1 MAFRYNT
8 ARTRSLTTGSF
19 KKPMTD
25 LLAIIQNG
33 NGNIKL
39 EINDEDMAAMQTLA
53 YDSLRKTPEK
63 VEDSSY
69 NSVLYNTKDQLNS

>member
-1 MAFRYNT
+1 M
-8 ARTRSLTTGSF
+8 
-19 KKPMTD
+19 
-25 LLAIIQNG
+25 AIIQNG
-33 NGNIKL
+33 NGNIKQ
-39 EINDEDMAAMQTLA
+39 EINDEDMAAMQILA

>member
-1 MAFRYNT
+1 
-8 ARTRSLTTGSF
+8 
-19 KKPMTD
+19 MTD

-39 EINDEDMAAMQTLA
+39 EINDEDMAGKQTLGFHMQM
-53 YDSLRKTPEK
+53 YDSLRKNPEK

>member
-1 MAFRYNT
+1 
-8 ARTRSLTTGSF
+8 
-19 KKPMTD
+19 MTD

-33 NGNIKL
+33 NGNIKQ

-69 NSVLYNTKDQLNS
+69 NSVLYNTKYQLNS

>member
-1 MAFRYNT
+1 
-8 ARTRSLTTGSF
+8 
-19 KKPMTD
+19 MTD

-53 YDSLRKTPEK
+53 YDSLRKNTEK

>member
-1 MAFRYNT
+1 MPST
-8 ARTRSLTTGSF
+8 WISLTTGSF
-19 KKPMTD
+19 KKAMTD

>member
-1 MAFRYNT
+1 
-8 ARTRSLTTGSF
+8 
-19 KKPMTD
+19 MTD

-63 VEDSSY
+63 GEDSSY

>member
-1 MAFRYNT
+1 
-8 ARTRSLTTGSF
+8 
-19 KKPMTD
+19 MTD

-53 YDSLRKTPEK
+53 YDSLQKTPEK

>member
-1 MAFRYNT
+1 
-8 ARTRSLTTGSF
+8 
-19 KKPMTD
+19 MTD

-53 YDSLRKTPEK
+53 YDSLRKNPEK
-63 VEDSSY
+63 VEDSRY

>member
-1 MAFRYNT
+1 
-8 ARTRSLTTGSF
+8 
-19 KKPMTD
+19 MTD

-53 YDSLRKTPEK
+53 YDSLRKNPEK

-69 NSVLYNTKDQLNS
+69 NSVLYNLKSATTRLYDTEAKIICIVSKKGA

>member
-1 MAFRYNT
+1 
-8 ARTRSLTTGSF
+8 
-19 KKPMTD
+19 MTD

-53 YDSLRKTPEK
+53 YDSLRKNPEK

-69 NSVLYNTKDQLNS
+69 NSVLYNTKD

>member
-1 MAFRYNT
+1 
-8 ARTRSLTTGSF
+8 
-19 KKPMTD
+19 MTD

-53 YDSLRKTPEK
+53 YDSLRKNPEK

-69 NSVLYNTKDQLNS
+69 NSVLYNTKDKLNS

>member
-1 MAFRYNT
+1 
-8 ARTRSLTTGSF
+8 
-19 KKPMTD
+19 MTD

-63 VEDSSY
+63 AEDSSY
-69 NSVLYNTKDQLNS
+69 NSVLYNTNDQLNS